1 MVIVPIIIRV
11 YNMTIKVDN
20 LDSSSM
26 SNNHYC
32 IIMAGGLGSRFW
44 PISRNEKPKQFLDM
58 LGTGRTFI
66 QQTFDRF
73 AKVVPTDNILVVT
86 SAQYK
91 DLVEQQLPMLKKENI
106 LLEPYRRNTAP
117 CMAYATYKLF
127 KKNPNASVVV
137 TPSDHLI
144 TNDSVF
150 AETVLNGL
158 DYASKNDVLI
168 TLGVKPNRPET
179 AYGYIQA
186 NKNSHLSINGN
197 LAYNVKTFTEKPNA
211 ELAEVFVNSGEF
223 LWNSG
228 IFIWNLKS
236 IIGEL
241 ETHQKE
247 MSILFKGGAEHYN
260 TPSEQSFIEEVYD
273 ECNSISIDYAIMEK
287 TSKAVVYPAAFG
299 WSDLGT
305 WDALYSYKPKDEE
318 GNHVSCSESLLKEVK
333 DSIIIS
339 EDKKKVVVA
348 AGLDKFMVVNTE
360 DLLLI
365 CPRDPSVYKTL
376 FAEMALNDLGK
387 YL

>member
-1 MVIVPIIIRV
+1 MTKIVDKS
-11 YNMTIKVDN
+11 NFEEMSKDN
-20 LDSSSM
+20 
-26 SNNHYC
+26 YC

-91 DLVEQQLPMLKKENI
+91 GLVEQQLPMLKKENL

-117 CMAYATYKLF
+117 CMAYATYKLLQV
-127 KKNPNASVVV
+127 NPNASVVV

-144 TNDSVF
+144 TNDLVF

-197 LAYNVKTFTEKPNA
+197 LAYNVKTFTEKPTA
-211 ELAEVFVNSGEF
+211 DLAEVFVNSGEF

-236 IIGEL
+236 IIHEL
-241 ETHQKE
+241 EAHQSE
-247 MSILFKGGAEHYN
+247 MSILFGEIAEHYY
-260 TPSEQSFIEEVYD
+260 TPAEQSFVDKAYD
-273 ECNSISIDYAIMEK
+273 ECKSISIDYGIMEK
-287 TSKAVVYPAAFG
+287 TDKAVVYPVSFG

-305 WDALYSYKPKDEE
+305 WDALYSYKPKDQEN
-318 GNHVSCSESLLKEVK
+318 NHINCPESLLRDVSN
-333 DSIIIS
+333 SIIIS
-339 EDKKKVVVA
+339 EENKKVIVA
-348 AGLDKFMVVNTE
+348 AGLDNFMVVNTE

-365 CPRDPSVYKTL
+365 CPRDKSAYKTL
-376 FAEMALNDLGK
+376 LAEMTLNGLGK

>member
-1 MVIVPIIIRV
+1 MVDIANRS
-11 YNMTIKVDN
+11 NTEDMSKDN
-20 LDSSSM
+20 
-26 SNNHYC
+26 YC

-44 PISRNEKPKQFLDM
+44 PVSRNAKPKQFLDM

-73 AKVVPTDNILVVT
+73 AKVIPTENILVVT
-86 SAQYK
+86 SAHYK
-91 DLVEQQLPMLKKENI
+91 ELVEQQLPLIKKEHI

-117 CMAYATYKLF
+117 CMAYATYKLL
-127 KKNPNASVVV
+127 KENPKASVVV

-150 AETVLNGL
+150 AETVLNAL

-186 NKNSHLSINGN
+186 NKSSHLSINGN
-197 LAYNVKTFTEKPNA
+197 VAYNVKTFTEKPTA
-211 ELAEVFVNSGEF
+211 DLAEVFVNSGEF

-236 IIGEL
+236 IISEL
-241 ETHQKE
+241 ETYQSE
-247 MSILFKGGAEHYN
+247 MSTMFGEGASHYY
-260 TPSEQSFIEEVYD
+260 TPGEQSFVDSVYEE
-273 ECNSISIDYAIMEK
+273 CKSISIDYAIMEK
-287 TSKAVVYPAAFG
+287 TEKAVVYPVSFG

-305 WDALYSYKPKDEE
+305 WDSLYSYKPKDKSE
-318 GNHVSCSESLLKEVK
+318 NHVSCPGSLLREVNN
-333 DSIIIS
+333 SIVISDDQKKII
-339 EDKKKVVVA
+339 VA
-348 AGLDKFMVVNTE
+348 AGLDNFMVINTE

-376 FAEMALNDLGK
+376 FAEMTLNGLGK

>member
-1 MVIVPIIIRV
+1 MKKTADKSDGI
-11 YNMTIKVDN
+11 D
-20 LDSSSM
+20 M
-26 SNNHYC
+26 SKNYYC

-44 PISRNEKPKQFLDM
+44 PVGRNEKPKQFLDM

-73 AKVVPTDNILVVT
+73 AKVIPTDNILVVT

-91 DLVEQQLPMLKKENI
+91 ELVEQQLPLIKKEHV

-117 CMAYATYKLF
+117 CIAYATYKLL

-144 TNDSVF
+144 TNESVF
-150 AETVLNGL
+150 AETVLSALN
-158 DYASKNDVLI
+158 YASKNDVLI

-179 AYGYIQA
+179 SYGYIQA
-186 NKNSHLSINGN
+186 NKSSHLSINGN
-197 LAYNVKTFTEKPNA
+197 LAYNVKTFTEKPTA
-211 ELAEVFVNSGEF
+211 DLAEVFVNSGEF

-236 IIGEL
+236 VVSEL
-241 ETHQKE
+241 EAHQSD
-247 MSILFKGGAEHYN
+247 MALLFSQGSPHYYAS
-260 TPSEQSFIEEVYD
+260 TEESFIDKVYEE
-273 ECNSISIDYAIMEK
+273 CKSISIDYAIMEK
-287 TSKAVVYPAAFG
+287 TAKAVVYPVSFG

-305 WDALYSYKPKDEE
+305 WDALYSYKPKDKD
-318 GNHVSCSESLLKEVK
+318 GNHIVSAGSLLNEVSN
-333 DSIIIS
+333 SIVIS
-339 EDKKKVVVA
+339 EGEKKVIVA
-348 AGLDKFMVVNTE
+348 AGLDNFMVVNTE

-365 CPRDPSVYKTL
+365 CPRDQSVYKTL
-376 FAEMALNDLGK
+376 LAEMALNGLGK

>member
-1 MVIVPIIIRV
+1 MAS
-11 YNMTIKVDN
+11 KVDQSKKA
-20 LDSSSM
+20 DM
-26 SNNHYC
+26 SKNNYV

-44 PISRNEKPKQFLDM
+44 PVSRNAKPKQFLDM

-73 AKVVPTDNILVVT
+73 AKVIPIDNILVVT
-86 SAQYK
+86 SVQYK
-91 DLVEQQLPMLKKENI
+91 DLVEQQLPLLKKEHI

-127 KKNPNASVVV
+127 KENPNASVVV

-144 TNDSVF
+144 TNESVF
-150 AETVLNGL
+150 ADTVLNAL

-186 NKNSHLSINGN
+186 NKSSHLSINGN
-197 LAYNVKTFTEKPNA
+197 VAYNVKTFTEKPTVD
-211 ELAEVFVNSGEF
+211 LAEVFVNSGEF

-241 ETHQKE
+241 EAHQNE
-247 MSILFKGGAEHYN
+247 MSILFGEISENYF
-260 TPSEQSFIEEVYD
+260 TPNEEWFVNKAYD
-273 ECNSISIDYAIMEK
+273 ECKSISIDYGIMEK
-287 TSKAVVYPAAFG
+287 TEKAVVYPVSFG
-299 WSDLGT
+299 WSDMGT
-305 WDALYSYKPKDEE
+305 WDALYGYKPKDKA
-318 GNHVSCSESLLKEVK
+318 GNHVNCPEYLLKEVTNTVV
-333 DSIIIS
+333 IS
-339 EDKKKVVVA
+339 EDEKKIVVA
-348 AGLDKFMVVNTE
+348 AGLDNFIVVNTE

-365 CPRDPSVYKTL
+365 CPRDQSAYKTL
-376 FAEMALNDLGK
+376 LAEMTLNGLGK